1 MSLAGA
7 FVSTLGQVCNLLPG
21 GRWRKRLV
29 PSRKVENKHVGA
41 KLWNIYTRQESS
53 SCIGLLLPREIWQP
67 IKVVVRLWGSE
78 STKRADEQ
86 ICRGYDLYSR
96 TARVPVRIHSS
107 HGFLADS
114 SGSYCFFSAFLG

>member
-7 FVSTLGQVCNLLPG
+7 FVSTLGQARNLLFR
-21 GRWRKRLV
+21 GRWRKGLV

-67 IKVVVRLWGSE
+67 IKVVVRLWGLE

-86 ICRGYDLYSR
+86 ICRSYNLCSR
-96 TARVPVRIHSS
+96 IVGERLQIHNS